1 LPRANDSLSFGGART
16 PDDMTT
22 STTGGAAAATALP
35 LDWTRLG
42 RGRGDVEDGP
52 CPDVL
57 CNGCLPPS
65 SADAEQLENGKVVAM
80 QGTAVLCLPDAD
92 NDWFQGYF
100 FPSNN
105 SSPGDGKSNKTN
117 VYKLLCVQQDDA
129 DPCLHCDD
137 YQLWTVT
144 VYYYEYYYH
153 PTAATATTTQQT
165 TKKQLTC
172 TFRNVVSRGGDSIRW
187 HHARIRFAAGT
198 VATGRKA
205 HVLVEQYF
213 AGLLR
218 SLLQEEEED
227 EPDDNDEA
235 DSSSDDGNNDGG
247 GDKTSGV
254 VAAVM
259 PNVAVVTGDM
269 TMWLPGG
276 AILAKE

>member
-1 LPRANDSLSFGGART
+1 
-16 PDDMTT
+16 MTT
-22 STTGGAAAATALP
+22 STTGGAAAAAALP

-42 RGRGDVEDGP
+42 RGRGDVEARP

-65 SADAEQLENGKVVAM
+65 SADEQQLEDGKVVAI

-105 SSPGDGKSNKTN
+105 SSPEDEKSNKN

-144 VYYYEYYYH
+144 VYYYYEYYYH
-153 PTAATATTTQQT
+153 PTAVTTTDQPRQPT
-165 TKKQLTC
+165 TKKQQTF

-187 HHARIRFAAGT
+187 HHPRIRFAATT

-205 HVLVEQYF
+205 HVLVERYF

-218 SLLQEEEED
+218 TLQEED
-227 EPDDNDEA
+227 EPDDDEA
-235 DSSSDDGNNDGG
+235 GSSDDGKNGSGKNG
-247 GDKTSGV
+247 GDKTSG

-276 AILAKE
+276 GAIVAKE